1 MGSIV
6 IAIAITA
13 CASQAPDDEVDRRT
27 IPVRFEQGRALV
39 DLDSGDRLDDA
50 LAERLT
56 SGVPQTL
63 TTRVEALGEGRSRAE
78 GARDCRITY
87 DLWRRTYRV
96 VVDHGPTEELTEI
109 DAVADRCL
117 ALRSFPVGTERE
129 WAALSGERVELAVAH
144 ELNPMSS
151 ETVVRTRRWLTYPDG
166 SARGA
171 ESFFGSLVGLFVT
184 RGMGEPERTIEYR
197 SAEPVSVP

>member
-1 MGSIV
+1 MAPIAIG
-6 IAIAITA
+6 IAIAA
-13 CASQAPDDEVDRRT
+13 CASPAPDGTIDRRP
-27 IPVRFEQGRALV
+27 IPLRFDRGLAFV
-39 DLDSGDRLDDA
+39 DLDAGDRLDDA

-63 TTRVEALGEGRSRAE
+63 TTRVEVLGDGRRRAE
-78 GARDCRITY
+78 GTRDCRITY

-96 VVDHGPTEELTEI
+96 VVDHGATEELVEI
-109 DAVADRCL
+109 DTVADRCL
-117 ALRSFPVGTERE
+117 ALRSFPVGSEHE
-129 WAALSGERVELAVAH
+129 WAELAGERVVLAVVH

-197 SAEPVSVP
+197 SAEPVTVP